1 MPKNLGYFN
10 KHAFNMMPNPMQMQ
24 MPNQNF
30 MVPIQNRLI
39 PSMTPIDP
47 SSRRNFFGEQLFE
60 KVSANPNLA
69 AYSE

>member
-1 MPKNLGYFN
+1 MPKNLGHFN
-10 KHAFNMMPNPMQMQ
+10 KHAYMMQNQ
-24 MPNQNF
+24 MPMHMQNQNL

-39 PSMTPIDP
+39 PSITPIDP